1 MEVIYFFLILA
12 AATFVWIILSSV
24 KKTSPVMRK
33 SEKFGEGYVMP
44 FDFWLDSAA
53 SHMSETYKWNYE
65 TAKMGILS
73 YLELCDI
80 SYPDPEYEWSERSAI
95 EFAEEY
101 IKELYA

>member
-1 MEVIYFFLILA
+1 MEAIYFFSILA
-12 AATFVWIILSSV
+12 IAVSAWIILSSQKNV
-24 KKTSPVMRK
+24 SSVMRK

-44 FDFWLDSAA
+44 LDLWLDNAA

-65 TAKMGILS
+65 TAKAGLIS
-73 YLELCDI
+73 YLELCNI

-101 IKELYA
+101 MKELYA